1 MTAPI
6 IAQWRAD
13 PRFIRAAVDAITAH
27 LGDAADSA
35 LVTCTTPMV
44 ATPPAARRAG
54 APREVDRPAAME
66 AAK

>member
-13 PRFIRAAVDAITAH
+13 PRFTRAAINAIAAH

-35 LVTCTTPMV
+35 LVTCTTPTA
-44 ATPPAARRAG
+44 ATPPATRRAG
-54 APREVDRPAAME
+54 ARREVDRPAAME
-66 AAK
+66 VAK

>member
-13 PRFIRAAVDAITAH
+13 SRFTRAAVDAIAAH

-35 LVTCTTPMV
+35 LATCTTPTV
-44 ATPPAARRAG
+44 APSPAARRAG
-54 APREVDRPAAME
+54 APREVARPAAME
-66 AAK
+66 VAK